1 MEPETENANFL
12 SVDHK
17 KKAMSEEKKLLKR
30 GRFYF
35 IYDDDP
41 QNFVVEDKTK
51 RGLPVIENTI
61 DDNIGVMTEKGRFY
75 DATGRGHVVPIRWYF
90 PKEKYRLDQVYNF
103 ADKLENRYRVIME
116 DTCPDY

>member
-1 MEPETENANFL
+1 
-12 SVDHK
+12 
-17 KKAMSEEKKLLKR
+17 MSEEKNLLKR

-51 RGLPVIENTI
+51 RGLPVLENSI
-61 DDNIGVMTEKGRFY
+61 DENAGIKADKGRFY
-75 DATGRGHVVPIRWYF
+75 DSNGRGHVVPIRWYF
-90 PKEKYRLDQVYNF
+90 PKEKYTLDQVYNF

>member
-12 SVDHK
+12 SVDH

-51 RGLPVIENTI
+51 RGLPVLENSI
-61 DDNIGVMTEKGRFY
+61 DENAGIKADKGKFY
-75 DATGRGHVVPIRWYF
+75 DANGRGHVVPIRWYF
-90 PKEKYRLDQVYNF
+90 PKEKYTLDQVYNF

>member
-1 MEPETENANFL
+1 
-12 SVDHK
+12 VII
-17 KKAMSEEKKLLKR
+17 KKAMSEEKNLLKR

-51 RGLPVIENTI
+51 MGLPVLESNIDENAGI
-61 DDNIGVMTEKGRFY
+61 KADNGRFY
-75 DATGRGHVVPIRWYF
+75 DANGRGHVVPIRWYF
-90 PKEKYRLDQVYNF
+90 AKEKYTLDQVYNF
-103 ADKLENRYRVIME
+103 TDKLENRYRVIME

>member
-12 SVDHK
+12 SDDHEK
-17 KKAMSEEKKLLKR
+17 IALSEEKNLLKR

-35 IYDDDP
+35 IYGDDP

-51 RGLPVIENTI
+51 RGLSL
-61 DDNIGVMTEKGRFY
+61 KGRFY
-75 DATGRGHVVPIRWYF
+75 DANGRGHVVPIRWYF
-90 PKEKYRLDQVYNF
+90 PKDKYTLDLVYNF
-103 ADKLENRYRVIME
+103 ADKLENRYQIIMD